1 LKKKEKKQHFSKCCV
16 SLQQG
21 TMLNIVACSKFFSS
35 LSPPFTN
42 MQGPEIAI
50 LAIMS
55 VPLSAIIGSY
65 YYKIQKLKLQSKDGQ
80 GLPTEERQL
89 LKQLM
94 AQNLELKER
103 VKNLETIAIE
113 HDRAIEDQKALSKF

>member
-1 LKKKEKKQHFSKCCV
+1 
-16 SLQQG
+16 
-21 TMLNIVACSKFFSS
+21 
-35 LSPPFTN
+35 
-42 MQGPEIAI
+42 MQGPEIA
-50 LAIMS
+50 LLTIMS

-65 YYKIQKLKLQSKDGQ
+65 YYKIQKLRLQSGQ

-103 VKNLETIAIE
+103 VKNLEAIAVE
-113 HDRAIEDQKALSKF
+113 HDRAIDEQKVLNKF

>member
-1 LKKKEKKQHFSKCCV
+1 
-16 SLQQG
+16 
-21 TMLNIVACSKFFSS
+21 
-35 LSPPFTN
+35 
-42 MQGPEIAI
+42 MQGPEIA
-50 LAIMS
+50 LLTIMS

-65 YYKIQKLKLQSKDGQ
+65 YYKIQKLKMQSGGGQ

-103 VKNLETIAIE
+103 VKNLETIAVE
-113 HDRAIEDQKALSKF
+113 HDRAIEDQKALGKF